1 MTMRP
6 AASNM
11 HKPCDMWSRA
21 SVMRRTFACARAQA
35 NAPAAMAS
43 NTPATQATTTEGNS
57 AIDIVGASRSRTT
70 IAVPSCGLVN
80 KTPPPAVVSAE

>member
-1 MTMRP
+1 MRP

-35 NAPAAMAS
+35 NANAPAATAS
-43 NTPATQATTTEGNS
+43 NAPATQATTT
-57 AIDIVGASRSRTT
+57 
-70 IAVPSCGLVN
+70 
-80 KTPPPAVVSAE
+80 